1 VDNHKEKENCTG
13 ICHRADP
20 AQQKQIYV
28 LVQCRLIK
36 LAAAEGH
43 PSNIMDM
50 SFASQALAAE
60 YMAKSAKKLVGNV
73 AELNLQSMGVTVVLL
88 TAEQKSI

>member
-1 VDNHKEKENCTG
+1 
-13 ICHRADP
+13 
-20 AQQKQIYV
+20 
-28 LVQCRLIK
+28 
-36 LAAAEGH
+36 
-43 PSNIMDM
+43 MDM